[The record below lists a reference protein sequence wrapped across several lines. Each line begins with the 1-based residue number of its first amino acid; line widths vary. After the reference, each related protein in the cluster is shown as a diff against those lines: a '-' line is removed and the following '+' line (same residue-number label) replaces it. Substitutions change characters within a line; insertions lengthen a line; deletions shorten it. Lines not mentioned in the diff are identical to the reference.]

1 MQGGGRWRVPP
12 AACKSKES
20 RLGLDRFVLF
30 VEKRHAVARE
40 KPVDGAMI
48 FRDEAIEFA
57 FPVLVGVSHAHA
69 DAVGNAWTALLMH
82 ERDDV
87 EIGLGVLDEVA
98 ADRTP
103 ENRDI
108 DFAGLQVLEHLV
120 RGRIKTRVDDEWIG
134 VDRL

>member
-1 MQGGGRWRVPP
+1 M
-12 AACKSKES
+12 
-20 RLGLDRFVLF
+20 
-30 VEKRHAVARE
+30 
-40 KPVDGAMI
+40 
-48 FRDEAIEFA
+48 
-57 FPVLVGVSHAHA
+57 SHAHA
-69 DAVGNAWTALLMH
+69 DAVGHAWTALLMH

-134 VDRL
+134 VDRR